1 MLCDE
6 SGLLWRRVTKSHEN
20 RLGVI
25 ILGLLE
31 IIQCTVRFGGVVA
44 VSEMDMVV
52 EKGAIHSLIGPNGA
66 GKTTLFNVI
75 TRVIEPNEGQVNFD
89 RHDLRKAMAHQIVE
103 YGISRTFQNLE
114 IFKFMT
120 VLDNLLVGYHSHL
133 PVRFW
138 QECLKTRKEKE
149 EEIKGVEKAF
159 EVADF
164 LGIRNRLSSF
174 AGMLPYGLQK
184 MVEIGRALMSDPVL
198 LLLDEP
204 AAGLNNAE
212 TTQLKRTIHRLNDLG
227 ITLLL
232 VEHDMNLVMDIS
244 KQITVMNFGKKICE
258 GGPEEV
264 RNDPKVIE
272 AYLGEKKYA

>member
-1 MLCDE
+1 
-6 SGLLWRRVTKSHEN
+6 
-20 RLGVI
+20 
-25 ILGLLE
+25 LGLLE
-31 IIQCTVRFGGVVA
+31 IHRCTVRFGGVVA

-52 EKGAIHSLIGPNGA
+52 EKGEIHSLIGPNGA

-75 TRVIEPNEGQVNFD
+75 THVIEPNEGQVIFD
-89 RHDLRKAMAHQIVE
+89 SHDLREAMAHQIIE

-120 VLDNLLVGYHSHL
+120 VLDNLLVGYHAHL

-138 QECLKTRKEKE
+138 QECLKTKKEKE
-149 EEIKGVEKAF
+149 EESKGVEKAF

-212 TTQLKRTIHRLNDLG
+212 TTQLKRTIHQLNDLG

-244 KQITVMNFGKKICE
+244 KQITVMNFGKKISE
-258 GGPEEV
+258 GGPEVV
-264 RNDPKVIE
+264 RNDPRVIE